1 MSKRIPEII
10 SIALVA
16 VSVVVFVGLLAV
28 RPGPNHAVETRY
40 GDIIHEESSDFSTIR
55 IREKGSM
62 RSLLFVDP
70 EGFEQCQ
77 SSIDLDHPGELML
90 GYSKTI
96 FASHLFV
103 HPQERVLVVGLG
115 AGGMVQFMNEAF
127 PETLVEAVEIDPV
140 VVRLAGEYFGTLE
153 DDQLKIHTGDAFEFF
168 GRGEEQTAYD
178 VVYMDAFLRAPE
190 SSGLDVKTARLK
202 TVSFLQ
208 NIAGRLTDDG
218 AVAFN
223 LIEAEASTPEDLQS
237 IQEVFPR
244 VYEFS
249 VPGTGNL
256 VVIALKSAEKVS
268 LATLEER
275 AEKLDGEM
283 EVPLSFT
290 ELIQSIRK

>member
-1 MSKRIPEII
+1 MSKRTPEIL

-16 VSVVVFVGLLAV
+16 VSFAVLVALLAV
-28 RPGPNHAVETRY
+28 RPGPNHAIETRY

-55 IREKGSM
+55 IREKGSR

-70 EGFEQCQ
+70 EGLEQCQ

-115 AGGMVQFMNEAF
+115 AGGMVQFMNEVF
-127 PETLVEAVEIDPV
+127 PETFVEAVEIDPV
-140 VVRLAGEYFGTLE
+140 VVRLAGEFFGTLE
-153 DDQLKIHTGDAFEFF
+153 DDQLKIHTDDAFEFF
-168 GRGEEQTAYD
+168 GREEEAARYD

-190 SSGLDVKTARLK
+190 SSGLDLKTARLK
-202 TVSFLQ
+202 TVSFLTD
-208 NIAGRLTDDG
+208 IAGRLTGDG

-223 LIEAEASTPEDLQS
+223 LIEAEDSTPGD
-237 IQEVFPR
+237 IQAIREVFPK

-256 VVIALKSAEKVS
+256 VVIALKSDESVPRS
-268 LATLEER
+268 VLEGR
-275 AEKLDGEM
+275 AEKLDEAVGSH
-283 EVPLSFT
+283 VSFAD
-290 ELIQSIRK
+290 LIQSIRE

>member
-16 VSVVVFVGLLAV
+16 VSFVALVVLLAL
-28 RPGPNHAVETRY
+28 RPGPNHAVEVRY
-40 GDIIHEESSDFSTIR
+40 GEIIHEESSDFSTIR
-55 IREKGSM
+55 IRERGSR

-70 EGFEQCQ
+70 KGLEQCQ
-77 SSIDLDHPGELML
+77 SSIDLDHPGELLL

-127 PETLVEAVEIDPV
+127 PETFVEAVEIDPV
-140 VVRLAGEYFGTLE
+140 VVRLADEFFGTKNSSKS
-153 DDQLKIHTGDAFEFF
+153 KIHTEDAFEFF
-168 GRGEEQTAYD
+168 GRQGELYD

-190 SSGLDVKTARLK
+190 SSGLDLKTARLK
-202 TVSFLQ
+202 TASFLTD
-208 NIAGRLTDDG
+208 IAGRLTG
-218 AVAFN
+218 NGVVAFN
-223 LIEAEASTPEDLQS
+223 LIEAEESTPSDLQS
-237 IQEVFPR
+237 IREVFPK

-256 VVIALKSAEKVS
+256 VVIAVKNDESIPRSV
-268 LATLEER
+268 LEEK
-275 AEKLDGEM
+275 AEKLDGA
-283 EVPLSFT
+283 VGSPISFSD
-290 ELIQSIRK
+290 LIKSIRQ